1 MIMEQSTVAQSA
13 GEVLDQYGD
22 MVFRT
27 AYAMVKNTHDA
38 EDIAQDVLVSLMRA
52 RPVFTTAEHQ
62 KAWLLRVTINRC
74 KSFLRSAWQQ
84 RTQALPDDVA
94 DEHFTPRESAVLD
107 AVARLPFKYR
117 QVVYLYYVEG
127 YSSAELARLLHM
139 PQNTVLSRLARARA
153 RLAEILKGEF
163 DDVER

>member
-1 MIMEQSTVAQSA
+1 MEQSAVAQGA
-13 GEVLDQYGD
+13 AEVLDQYGD

-38 EDIAQDVLVSLMRA
+38 EDIAQDVFVSLVRTH
-52 RPVFTTAEHQ
+52 PVFVSAEHQ
-62 KAWLLRVTINRC
+62 KAWLLRVTINRS

-84 RTQALPDDVA
+84 RTEGLPEALS
-94 DEHFTPRESAVLD
+94 DETFTPRESAVLD
-107 AVARLPFKYR
+107 AVASLPQKYR

-127 YSSAELARLLHM
+127 YSSAELARLLHL
-139 PQNTVLSRLARARA
+139 PQNTVLSRLSRARG
-153 RLAEILKGEF
+153 RLAILLKGEF